1 MALYSGTT
9 TNIQDLRNEVEHFCS
24 RILNPIIPQSSL
36 SPIDMLCLETNPLEL
51 SNDDKGILT
60 YIIGQFLSLGVQKIL
75 EEGLSD
81 LLRKCLSILEQIKF
95 PTPESEA
102 QFQARLV
109 TFDLNLNGLK
119 RASHAEDSSSPSLS
133 LTKSALKSKI
143 QTITDE
149 YAQHAKALEELKV
162 REASLK
168 AELVTVSENIVK
180 EEAKMKD
187 LEVLA
192 SRGRIEVGQLM
203 TKAKSQNKLEV
214 LREKTNKTLRKL
226 YNLISEL

>member
-51 SNDDKGILT
+51 SDDDKGILT
-60 YIIGQFLSLGVQKIL
+60 YIIDQFLSLGVQKIL

-81 LLRKCLSILEQIKF
+81 LLRRCLSILEQIKF

-119 RASHAEDSSSPSLS
+119 RASHAEDSSTPSLS
-133 LTKSALKSKI
+133 LTKSALKSRV

-168 AELVTVSENIVK
+168 AELVIVSENIVK

-203 TKAKSQNKLEV
+203 TKAKSQNRLEV
-214 LREKTNKTLRKL
+214 LREKTNKTLRKFH
-226 YNLISEL
+226 NLISEL